1 MDNQHSCYLTLYEFM
16 FLIIRDEYGGF
27 CCDEYGNSD
36 GVHLS
41 VKSPAFYRGDA
52 KLPTPTINYNKK
64 YGRRSIKAGM
74 VDIDVY
80 MPDGSWVI
88 KPQYADKFG
97 ALLKNTEKY
106 RKISGGKLPPAPTLV
121 ALALKEKLNLNVA
134 KKEEE

>member
-88 KPQYADKFG
+88 KPVNYHFISEQKRHFFAHSF
-97 ALLKNTEKY
+97 
-106 RKISGGKLPPAPTLV
+106 RKPSPLF
-121 ALALKEKLNLNVA
+121 
-134 KKEEE
+134 